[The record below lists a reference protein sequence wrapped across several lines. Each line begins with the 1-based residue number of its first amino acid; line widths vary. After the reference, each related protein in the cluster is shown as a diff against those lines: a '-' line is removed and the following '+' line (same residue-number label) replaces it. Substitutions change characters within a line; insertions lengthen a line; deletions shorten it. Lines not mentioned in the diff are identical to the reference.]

1 MNESYVWVLMCH
13 SKVYQEIFGVYSTEE
28 KAGKALE
35 KARKIFNY
43 SSMLEIFLIKTTLDW
58 EEKNDGVDSSG

>member
-1 MNESYVWVLMCH
+1 MNEIYVWVLMCH

-35 KARKIFNY
+35 KARKFFNY
-43 SSMLEIFLIKTTLDW
+43 PHMLEIFLIKTTLDY
-58 EEKNDGVDSSG
+58 EEKNDQVDPSS